1 MRRRIRIK
9 CAHCGKHVKAH
20 EPDLVLRDLDDN
32 GGRDRYFH
40 TACGDAAYAAAAQ
53 KPSAYVLTVRHVE
66 GALN

>member
-9 CAHCGKHVKAH
+9 CAHCGKRVKAH

-40 TACGDAAYAAAAQ
+40 TACGGRVGRVAAQ